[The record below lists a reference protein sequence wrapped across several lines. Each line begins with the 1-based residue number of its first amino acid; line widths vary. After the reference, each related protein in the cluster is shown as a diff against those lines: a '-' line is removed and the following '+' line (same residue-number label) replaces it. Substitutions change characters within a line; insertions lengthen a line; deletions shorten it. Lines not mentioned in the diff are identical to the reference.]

1 MLVAAVF
8 TALVLL
14 FLARVAE
21 ILLLLF
27 IAVLFG
33 LYLGALT
40 DVFQRRLH
48 MPRPFG
54 VALAVLLTIA
64 VLVGVGYLVVP
75 PVMEQTQELIE
86 ASPEV
91 LADWDRGLMDVVQ
104 RNPLLADAFGVGRNG
119 ASSPLSGVLAE
130 VRSWASEL
138 PNYLA
143 SGLEFLIHFV
153 SVLIM
158 GIFLALRPGQYREGL
173 ILLAPPRHREL
184 VRDILTELGTTLRAW
199 ITGQL
204 FAMFAL
210 ALMTWVGLW
219 ILRVPYAMAF
229 GVFTGIVAIVP
240 FFGTLVSSL
249 LPAAFVLSTGVGK
262 ALLVILLGFT
272 IHLVEANLIVPMV
285 MQHQVRMPPVL
296 TLLSVLVMGT
306 LLHAIGLIVAVPV
319 LATVMVVGRRIYVDR
334 LLEGKGFRRT
344 VRDET
349 IRLRIPERDAIVA
362 AGRPSGGVAAWL
374 ERRRGEDAST
384 VPV

>member
-1 MLVAAVF
+1 M
-8 TALVLL
+8 
-14 FLARVAE
+14 
-21 ILLLLF
+21 
-27 IAVLFG
+27 LFG
-33 LYLGALT
+33 LYLSALT

-54 VALAVLLTIA
+54 VALAVLLTIGG
-64 VLVGVGYLVVP
+64 LVGVGYLVVP

-86 ASPEV
+86 AGPAV
-91 LADWDRGLMDVVQ
+91 LAEWDRALVDVVR
-104 RNPLLADAFGVGRNG
+104 RNPLLADAFGIGQDV
-119 ASSPLSGVLAE
+119 STSPLSGVFAE
-130 VRSWASEL
+130 VRSWLAGL

-158 GIFLALRPGQYREGL
+158 GIFLAVRPGQYREGL

-184 VRDILTELGTTLRAW
+184 VRDILTELGATLRAW

-204 FAMFAL
+204 FAMFTL

-229 GVFTGIVAIVP
+229 GVFTGLVAIVP

-249 LPAAFVLSTGVGK
+249 LPAAFVLSAGAGK
-262 ALLVILLGFT
+262 ALLVIALGFA

-296 TLLSVLVMGT
+296 TLLSVLIMGT

-344 VRDET
+344 VRDEA
-349 IRLRIPERDAIVA
+349 IRLRIPGHDAIVA
-362 AGRPSGGVAAWL
+362 ARRPPGGLASWL
-374 ERRRGEDAST
+374 EQRREEDAST

>member
-1 MLVAAVF
+1 M
-8 TALVLL
+8 

-33 LYLGALT
+33 LYLSALT

-48 MPRPFG
+48 IPRPLG

-64 VLVGVGYLVVP
+64 GLVGVGYLVVP
-75 PVMEQTQELIE
+75 PVAEQTQQLIE
-86 ASPEV
+86 ASPQV
-91 LADWDRGLMDVVQ
+91 LEEWDRALLDFVG
-104 RNPLLADAFGVGRNG
+104 RNPLLADAFGVGRG
-119 ASSPLSGVLAE
+119 GSTSPLGGVLAQ
-130 VRSWASEL
+130 VRSWAAAL

-158 GIFLALRPGQYREGL
+158 GIFLAVRPAQYREGL

-184 VRDILTELGTTLRAW
+184 VRDILTELGVTLRAW

-204 FAMFAL
+204 FAMFTL

-219 ILRVPYAMAF
+219 ILRVPYALAF
-229 GVFTGIVAIVP
+229 GVFTGLVAIVP

-249 LPAAFVLSTGVGK
+249 LPAAFVLGAGAGK
-262 ALLVILLGFT
+262 ALLVIALGFG

-285 MQHQVRMPPVL
+285 MQHQVKMPPVL
-296 TLLSVLVMGT
+296 TLLSVLIMGT
-306 LLHAIGLIVAVPV
+306 LLHAVGLIVAVPV
-319 LATVMVVGRRIYVDR
+319 LATVMVIGRRIYVDR

-344 VRDET
+344 IRDEA
-349 IRLRIPERDAIVA
+349 ISLRIPEGDAIVA
-362 AGRPSGGVAAWL
+362 PQVDGGVPSWM
-374 ERRRGEDAST
+374 EQRRDDPSSA
-384 VPV
+384 PA